1 MTSSKIAIVGGGH
14 VGSVLGLALLSKGL
28 DTTILTNATPGQL
41 RAGRILSSQCIWGTA
56 AAIECRWAPPFW
68 KDEYAGI
75 GGFRIRTADA
85 TNGVVESDIEAS
97 LDASG
102 NSVDQRLK
110 MAVWLEN
117 FQQQGGTLRFAEL
130 SQSDMEAVANEF
142 DLTIVCA
149 GKFRG
154 DLGNLFPRDAERSR
168 HDQAQRIGAVVSI
181 RGRQQ
186 ELSTAGSAAFE
197 EWSVVPG
204 IGDFFAIPAFS
215 ERGPCHVVCMEG
227 FVGGPLDRF
236 ANVRQPQQILQLTRD
251 IFERWLPWER
261 GRWDEVTLTD
271 EGGAICGGFAPTV
284 RHPIATT
291 TNGRSI
297 MAFGDAF
304 VLLDPLTA
312 QGANMHLKNIPLL
325 LDQIDRAS
333 GRFDRDWMEETTDLI
348 WERCRPIDA
357 VLEQYLNPRPHLWDI
372 FRTAHRSKQFSHWWV
387 NAHFDKPP
395 ELLPWVEDA
404 DETGRFLNNMTVADV
419 PG

>member
-1 MTSSKIAIVGGGH
+1 MMSSKIAIVGGGH
-14 VGSVLGLALLSKGL
+14 VGSVLGLALLSKGF
-28 DTTILTNATPGQL
+28 DATILTHATPRQL

-56 AAIECRWAPPFW
+56 GAIERRCAPSFW
-68 KDEYAGI
+68 QDEYAGI
-75 GGFRIRTADA
+75 GGFRIRMADA

-97 LDASG
+97 LDANG

-110 MAVWLEN
+110 MAAWLEEFEN
-117 FQQQGGTLRFAEL
+117 RGGTLRFGEL
-130 SQSDMEAVANEF
+130 SESDMEAVANAF

-154 DLGNLFPRDAERSR
+154 DLGNLFPRDAARSR
-168 HDQAQRIGAVVSI
+168 HDTVQRVGAVVSI
-181 RGRQQ
+181 RGRKQQ
-186 ELSTAGSAAFE
+186 LSTAQFAAFE

-215 ERGPCHVVCMEG
+215 ERGPCHILCMEG

-236 ANVRQPQQILQLTRD
+236 AGVRQPQEILRLTRD

-261 GRWDEVTLTD
+261 GRWDGVTLSD

-284 RHPIATT
+284 RHPIVTM
-291 TNGRSI
+291 TNGISI

-325 LDQIDRAS
+325 LDRIDQAS
-333 GRFDRDWMEETTDLI
+333 GRFDRDWMEETTNLI
-348 WERCRPIDA
+348 WERSRPIDA
-357 VLEQYLNPRPHLWDI
+357 VLEQYLNPRPHLWNI
-372 FRTAHRSKQFSHWWV
+372 FRAAHKSKQFSHWWV
-387 NAHFDKPP
+387 NAHFDKPT
-395 ELLPWVEDA
+395 ELLPWIEDG
-404 DETGRFLNNMTVADV
+404 DRTDRLLNDLVTAGVS
-419 PG
+419 